1 MTPEEK
7 ENALRAQARRC
18 AEEITKAMSVKPKP
32 KWNAVCPPHPSQA
45 LREGKAD
52 GCQSGEICQCY
63 WPHEWSVWSGIMKER
78 GMIFNGEMTR
88 AILDGRKTQTRRPV
102 KFPVHDKNLGCELA
116 GNELAGELSAGN
128 YLNSAFGKPGD
139 RIWVRETWADAGASA
154 PDLKLYRANYHEHV
168 PSIYENVP
176 PAKEIRWKPSIHM
189 PRTASR
195 ILLEITDVRV
205 ERLNAISQE
214 DAQAEGMELTGW
226 RPTYSDPDSGGEVL
240 TPYDNFAQLWESIYG
255 EESWKANP
263 WVWVIEFK
271 RVEGGAA

>member
-52 GCQSGEICQCY
+52 GCQPGEICQCY
-63 WPHEWSVWSGIMKER
+63 WPHEWPVWSGIMKER
-78 GMIFNGEMTR
+78 GMIFNGEMVR

-128 YLNSAFGKPGD
+128 YLNSAFGRPGD

-154 PDLKLYRANYHEHV
+154 PDLKLYRANYPEHV

-176 PAKEIRWKPSIHM
+176 PAKEIRWTPSIHM

-195 ILLEITDVRV
+195 ILLEITGVRV
-205 ERLNAISQE
+205 ERLQSITLGDICKEVGCGLYDFRPATHGF
-214 DAQAEGMELTGW
+214 QAWEELW
-226 RPTYSDPDSGGEVL
+226 K
-240 TPYDNFAQLWESIYG
+240 SIYG
-255 EESWKANP
+255 AESWNANP

>member
-1 MTPEEK
+1 
-7 ENALRAQARRC
+7 
-18 AEEITKAMSVKPKP
+18 
-32 KWNAVCPPHPSQA
+32 
-45 LREGKAD
+45 
-52 GCQSGEICQCY
+52 
-63 WPHEWSVWSGIMKER
+63 MKER
-78 GMIFNGEMTR
+78 GMIFNSEMVL

-102 KFPVHDKNLGCELA
+102 KFPVHDKNLGCEMA

-139 RIWVRETWADAGASA
+139 RIWVRETWARYNIDQDSHDMA
-154 PDLKLYRANYHEHV
+154 YRAT
-168 PSIYENVP
+168 P
-176 PAKEIRWKPSIHM
+176 PEDWPEEGKWRPSIHM
-189 PRTASR
+189 PRWASR

-226 RPTYSDPDSGGEVL
+226 RPTYSDPDSGGEVW
-240 TPYDNFAQLWESIYG
+240 TPYDKFARLWESIYG
-255 EESWKANP
+255 EGSWKVNP